1 MADPASGPLAW
12 VERGGL
18 EGSARPR
25 GDRIQLRGLRFVG
38 AHGALPSEETL
49 AQPFEVDLD
58 VFADLSAAGES
69 DDLAKSVDYG
79 SLCEAV
85 REVIEGPH
93 IALLER
99 LAESVAAALV
109 RTGGPLVSGVEVAV
123 RKLRPPVPFQLS
135 SAAVRVYRSG
145 LPWVRAFVALGSNLG
160 DRWGYLRQG
169 VSLLPDVA
177 AVSAVYETAPVGGP
191 EGQGPYLNMVAE
203 LRTRRS
209 PEVLLAAAQ
218 DAEARA
224 GRKRTERWGPRTLDV
239 DILLYGD
246 EKISTPDLEV
256 PHPRMWG
263 RGFVLAPLAD
273 LAPDLVEE
281 MLRPGILDG
290 VRIVGTLASGEL
302 LARVTGSQEAA
313 RSHAADRAAKP

>member
-1 MADPASGPLAW
+1 MADPAGGPLAW
-12 VERGGL
+12 AERDGL
-18 EGSARPR
+18 VGHARPR
-25 GDRIQLRGLRFVG
+25 CDRIQLRGLRFVG
-38 AHGALPSEETL
+38 THGALPSEETL

-79 SLCEAV
+79 GLCEAV
-85 REVIEGPH
+85 REVVEGPH
-93 IALLER
+93 VALLER
-99 LAESVAAALV
+99 LAERVAAALIS
-109 RTGGPLVSGVEVAV
+109 TGGPLVSGVEVAV

-145 LPWVRAFVALGSNLG
+145 LPPVRAFVALGSNLG
-160 DRWGYLRQG
+160 DRWEHLRRG
-169 VSLLPDVA
+169 VSLVPDVV

-209 PEVLLAAAQ
+209 PGELLAAAQ
-218 DAEARA
+218 GAEARA
-224 GRKRTERWGPRTLDV
+224 GRQRAERWGPRTLDV
-239 DILLYGD
+239 DLLLYGE

-273 LAPDLVEE
+273 LAPDLVEK

-290 VRIVGTLASGEL
+290 VRIVGTLASGGL
-302 LARVTGSQEAA
+302 LARAAGNHEGA
-313 RSHAADRAAKP
+313 RSRATGRAAKS

>member
-93 IALLER
+93 MALLER
-99 LAESVAAALV
+99 LAERVAAALI
-109 RTGGPLVSGVEVAV
+109 RTGGPVVSGVEVAV

-135 SAAVRVYRSG
+135 SAAVRVYRSSV
-145 LPWVRAFVALGSNLG
+145 PWVRAFVALGSNLG
-160 DRWGYLRQG
+160 DRWEHLRQG
-169 VSLLPDVA
+169 VSLVPDVA

-191 EGQGPYLNMVAE
+191 DQGPYLNMVAE

-209 PEVLLAAAQ
+209 PEELLVAAQ

-224 GRKRTERWGPRTLDV
+224 GRQRAERWGPRTLDV
-239 DILLYGD
+239 DLLLYGD

-290 VRIVGTLASGEL
+290 VRIAGTLASGAL
-302 LARVTGSQEAA
+302 LARSTGSQEAA
-313 RSHAADRAAKP
+313 GSDTTGRAAKP